1 SLTTSQHEAF
11 IILPPRESSRT
22 PSERVLNPKPSGNAT
37 RRARALRGVW
47 RRCSL
52 LTDRC
57 GYARRSR
64 LASRHELLLRGLL
77 LFMRWLLEIRMI
89 IERNENPSSSKLPIL
104 ANVLTDMSSL
114 VKDARICPAHLPART
129 REAPIL
135 SRSFSTV

>member
-57 GYARRSR
+57 GYARHSR

-77 LFMRWLLEIRMI
+77 LFMRWLLIFSANQTAICKRASIRP
-89 IERNENPSSSKLPIL
+89 ERCTCGEGDRSGLGSHSGRYPIQ
-104 ANVLTDMSSL
+104 A
-114 VKDARICPAHLPART
+114 
-129 REAPIL
+129 
-135 SRSFSTV
+135 